1 VQALLSDPAF
11 GDQTAAITHRGS
23 HRLDRILDHGAA
35 LALPRQVGQRGAS
48 AAVTSG
54 WAFRGWR

>member
-35 LALPRQVGQRGAS
+35 LALPRQVGQRGA
-48 AAVTSG
+48 VTVIG
-54 WAFRGWR
+54 LEPP